1 MTSLA
6 ETQALFWRLISA
18 PEGAAGAPTP
28 LAAGLEAVVVGDERL
43 SAAERV
49 DVYGRMYFF
58 RIQDAIRENFSA
70 LAAAVDA
77 LGETAWRDLVVG
89 YLGANPSRHFSL
101 REIGVGLEAFLR
113 DSPLQATLPYAAD
126 VAAFEWA
133 FLGAFDAPDADA
145 VGAEALASIP
155 PEAWAEIRLELSPT
169 LRIVALDFAV
179 AGSWE
184 RVGQGEA
191 FEPPAAT
198 PTRYR
203 LWRREHKVFYRTIE
217 ETERDALAAAAAGG
231 TFGDVCAAIA
241 DRIGD
246 EAGPAEAFA
255 ILSRWI
261 NDGIVVRIG
270 ENTS

>member
-18 PEGAAGAPTP
+18 PEGAAGAPAP
-28 LAAGLEAVVVGDERL
+28 LAAGLDAVVVGDERL

-49 DVYGRMYFF
+49 DVYGRMVLF
-58 RIQDAIRENFSA
+58 RIQDAIRENFPA

-77 LGETAWRDLVVG
+77 LGETAWRDLVVD
-89 YLGANPSRHFSL
+89 YLGAHPSRHFSL
-101 REIGVGLEAFLR
+101 REIGGRLEAFLR
-113 DSPLQATLPYAAD
+113 ESPIRERVPYAAD
-126 VAAFEWA
+126 LAAFEWA
-133 FLGAFDAPDADA
+133 FLGAFDAADADA

-169 LRIVALDFAV
+169 LRIVELEFAV

-184 RVGQGEA
+184 RVGKGEP
-191 FEPPAAT
+191 FEPPAGA
-198 PTRYR
+198 PTCYR
-203 LWRREHKVFYRTIE
+203 LWRREHTVFYRTID
-217 ETERDALAAAAAGG
+217 ETEQDALAAAAGG

-246 EAGPAEAFA
+246 EAAPAEAFA

-261 NDGIVVRIG
+261 NDGIVVAIR
-270 ENTS
+270 